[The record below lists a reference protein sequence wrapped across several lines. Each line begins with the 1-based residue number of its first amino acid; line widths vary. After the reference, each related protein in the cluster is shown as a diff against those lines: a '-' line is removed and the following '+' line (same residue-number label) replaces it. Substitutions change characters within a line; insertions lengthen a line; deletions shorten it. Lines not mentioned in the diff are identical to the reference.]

1 MNYTGKTSKDQRRN
15 DLLKSIRKEVVKQS
29 KTSFKTIL
37 SYPKIKR
44 YHLGLKHI
52 TTSNK
57 AICEALNIPVEAG
70 TRYKAE
76 LEENQNLV
84 ASIDKFQCPYTKEYV
99 QFLSTNPLEFE
110 RLTKSKINQLKM
122 F

>member
-1 MNYTGKTSKDQRRN
+1 MNYTGKTNKDQCRN
-15 DLLKSIRKEVVKQS
+15 DLLKSIRNQLVKQS
-29 KTSFKTIL
+29 KTGFKTIL
-37 SYPKIKR
+37 SYPEIKR

-57 AICEALNIPVEAG
+57 AICEALKIPVEAG
-70 TRYKAE
+70 TRYKVE
-76 LEENQNLV
+76 LEENLNLR

-99 QFLSTNPLEFE
+99 RFLSTNPLEFE
-110 RLTKSKINQLKM
+110 RLTKSKTDQLKM

>member
-1 MNYTGKTSKDQRRN
+1 MNYTGKASVNQRRN
-15 DLLKSIRKEVVKQS
+15 DLLKFIRKEVVKQS
-29 KTSFKTIL
+29 KTGFKTIL
-37 SYPKIKR
+37 SYPEIKR
-44 YHLGLKHI
+44 YHLGLKYI

-110 RLTKSKINQLKM
+110 RITKSKINQLNM

>member
-15 DLLKSIRKEVVKQS
+15 DLLKLIRKEVVKKS
-29 KTSFKTIL
+29 NTGFKTIL
-37 SYPKIKR
+37 SYPEINR
-44 YHLGLKHI
+44 YYLGLKHI

-57 AICEALNIPVEAG
+57 TICEALNIPVEAG

-76 LEENQNLV
+76 LEENQKLV
-84 ASIDKFQCPYTKEYV
+84 ASIDKFQCPYTSEFV
-99 QFLSTNPLEFE
+99 HFLSTNPLEFE
-110 RLTKSKINQLKM
+110 RLTKSKINQYKM

>member
-1 MNYTGKTSKDQRRN
+1 MNYTGKTSVNLRRK
-15 DLLKSIRKEVVKQS
+15 DLLKFIRKEVVKQS
-29 KTSFKTIL
+29 KTVFKTIL
-37 SYPKIKR
+37 SYPEIKR

-76 LEENQNLV
+76 LEENQKLV
-84 ASIDKFQCPYTKEYV
+84 ASIDKFQCPFTKEYV

>member
-1 MNYTGKTSKDQRRN
+1 MNYTGKTTETQRRK
-15 DLLKSIRKEVVKQS
+15 DLLKSIRKEIIKQS
-29 KTSFKTIL
+29 NTDFKTIL
-37 SYPKIKR
+37 NYPEIKR
-44 YHLGLKHI
+44 YYFGLKYI

-57 AICEALNIPVEAG
+57 TICEALHIPVEAG

-76 LEENQNLV
+76 LEDNLTLV

-110 RLTKSKINQLKM
+110 RLSTSKNNQLKLL
-122 F
+122 

>member
-1 MNYTGKTSKDQRRN
+1 MNYTGKTSKYQRRN
-15 DLLKSIRKEVVKQS
+15 NLLKSIRKEVVKQS
-29 KTSFKTIL
+29 KTGFKTIL
-37 SYPKIKR
+37 SYPEIKR

-57 AICEALNIPVEAG
+57 AICEVLNITPESG
-70 TRYKAE
+70 TRYKAK

-84 ASIDKFQCPYTKEYV
+84 SSIDKFQCPYTREYV
-99 QFLSTNPLEFE
+99 LSTNPLEFE
-110 RLTKSKINQLKM
+110 RLTKSKTNQLKM

>member
-1 MNYTGKTSKDQRRN
+1 MNYTGKTNKDQRRN
-15 DLLKSIRKEVVKQS
+15 DLLKSIRKELVKQS
-29 KTSFKTIL
+29 KTGFKTIL
-37 SYPKIKR
+37 SYPEIKR

-76 LEENQNLV
+76 LEETLKLV
-84 ASIDKFQCPYTKEYV
+84 ASTDKFQCHYTKEYV

-110 RLTKSKINQLKM
+110 RLTKLKTNQLKM

>member
-1 MNYTGKTSKDQRRN
+1 MKSTGNTNENQRRN
-15 DLLKSIRKEVVKQS
+15 DLLKSIRRQLIKQS
-29 KTSFKTIL
+29 NTDFTTIL
-37 SYPKIKR
+37 KYPENKR
-44 YHLGLKHI
+44 YCFGLKYI

-57 AICEALNIPVEAG
+57 LICESLNIPIEAG

-76 LEENQNLV
+76 LEDNLNLV

-99 QFLSTNPLEFE
+99 HFLSTNPLEFG
-110 RLTKSKINQLKM
+110 RLSQSKNNQLKI

>member
-1 MNYTGKTSKDQRRN
+1 MNYTGKTSKNQRRN
-15 DLLKSIRKEVVKQS
+15 DLLKFIRKEIVKQS
-29 KTSFKTIL
+29 KTGFKTIL
-37 SYPKIKR
+37 SFPEIKR

-57 AICEALNIPVEAG
+57 AICEALNITPESG
-70 TRYKAE
+70 TRYKAK

-84 ASIDKFQCPYTKEYV
+84 SSIDKFQCPYTREYV
-99 QFLSTNPLEFE
+99 HFLSTNPLEFE
-110 RLTKSKINQLKM
+110 RLLKSKTNQLKM